1 VAGAESFT
9 VLAILEARDAAS
21 EIFAKVDESL
31 GKFSET
37 AKEAADTA
45 RGAGDSID
53 DSLLKTA
60 SGADALDLATARVG
74 AAQEKATRTAEA
86 QADAERGLVEA
97 HKAAAGAEDDDVA
110 AQYRLMEANQ
120 KLTAA
125 SKENAAAQK
134 VLSDAQKT
142 QSDTAVAAAAKND
155 EAAAGAVAVSDA
167 SKKGGLNL
175 ATMGRVAG
183 VAALGMGVAGA
194 LMVKA
199 AGNFQDSTVHLV
211 TDAGE
216 SAKNLGM
223 VQAGILKVSSA
234 TGQSAAAITN
244 AMYHVESSGFH
255 GAQGLAVLKV
265 AAEGARV
272 GGADLDTTSKA
283 LMGTLTAYYGTQLTA
298 GQATKY
304 STELMNELIATVGS
318 GDMRMQDLASS
329 LHSVTAVAAS
339 AHIPFA
345 AVGGAIATMTAQGM
359 SASQATLDLGHMIG
373 SLANPTNVQS
383 QEMRALGLNA
393 NTVSKN
399 IGKTG
404 LAGTLNELRD
414 AVLKNTSGGS
424 VMLGYLK
431 DMSPAAQG
439 LANQIT
445 AGTISTGALTQ
456 AVKGLNP
463 EQARLITQFKNAATS
478 ATGLKQT
485 YTAAMAKM
493 LGGQMGL
500 NVGLMLTNT
509 HMADTTKNTAA
520 VAAAARKASGDVAGW
535 SKIQG
540 TFNFKV
546 AQAKTAVENT
556 GIAIGSA
563 LLPAATALFSAI
575 GKILVPIAGW
585 TAKHQKLTEILFV
598 GVTALAATVAAVALA
613 SKAFKAVKGAVDDV
627 SSAVKG
633 GIAVLQKM
641 GILSKQTAG
650 TQSADAKSAAAA
662 QEQASA
668 DSAAAADT
676 AAGEQETASG
686 DAAAAAEADA
696 GETAAANETAAAS
709 TSAGWITAAASTVA
723 GWAVAGGRM
732 VVQAATWVA
741 QSVAKVA
748 VVVASNVAGAAVT
761 MAAWI
766 VANAMM
772 LLGIGLIVIAVIAAV
787 LLIVKYWKDIEKA
800 AVAVWDAIVAG
811 AKAAW
816 NGITGFVRAI
826 WDDITKDIQAAH
838 ALIMKIVTAAW
849 IFVRSLIS
857 REISNVRTILGWF
870 GKLGSL
876 FRGWWHDATSAV
888 TTEAGKLVSFV
899 ESIPGRI
906 LSGLSRLGS
915 MLFNAG
921 KSAISMLISGLKS
934 IPVIGTMVSIGQDI
948 VDHLPHSPA
957 KKGPLSGSGS
967 PDVAGRNITRMLAS
981 GMLAGTGDVAAA
993 SRQLASSVGL
1003 GRGGSLTAGIGSS
1016 PALSATASAGSGGG
1030 TTINVTIDLK
1040 NAVVASPA
1048 SMNALTQEVGKQI
1061 VKQLTSAGYKSKL
1074 T

>member
-1 VAGAESFT
+1 MAGAESFT

-21 EIFAKVDESL
+21 EILAKVDESL
-31 GKFSET
+31 GRFGET
-37 AKEAADTA
+37 AKTAADTA
-45 RGAGDSID
+45 RGAGDAID

-60 SGADALDLATARVG
+60 SGADALDLATARVD

-86 QADAERGLVEA
+86 QADAERALIEA
-97 HKAAAGAEDDDVA
+97 HDAAVVAADDDVA

-120 KLTAA
+120 KLTAS

-134 VLSDAQKT
+134 DLAAAQK
-142 QSDTAVAAAAKND
+142 VAAAADTEAVGASRAQAAAQD
-155 EAAAGAVAVSDA
+155 EAAGNSAALASGLSKVGKFAGITALGLGVVGAVAI
-167 SKKGGLNL
+167 
-175 ATMGRVAG
+175 
-183 VAALGMGVAGA
+183 
-194 LMVKA
+194 KA
-199 AGNFQDSTVHLV
+199 AGNFQSLTAHLV

-216 SAKNLGM
+216 SAKNLTM
-223 VQAGILKVSSA
+223 VRAGILGISTATGISA
-234 TGQSAAAITN
+234 TDITN
-244 AMYHVESSGFH
+244 AMYHIESAGIH
-255 GAQGLAVLKV
+255 GASGLAVAKV
-265 AAEGARV
+265 AAEGAKV
-272 GGADLDTTSKA
+272 GGADLDTVSKTLVGTLDAYGMTSKNSA
-283 LMGTLTAYYGTQLTA
+283 KQTQY
-298 GQATKY
+298 ATQM
-304 STELMNELIATVGS
+304 MNMLVATVGS
-318 GDMRMQDLASS
+318 GDLRMQDLATS
-329 LHSVTAVAAS
+329 LSSVTPLAAS
-339 AHIPFA
+339 AGLSFSQ
-345 AVGGAIATMTAQGM
+345 VGGAIATMTAQGM
-359 SASQATLDLGHMIG
+359 TAQRSTNDLNNLLRNVVKPTKVASTEMRYLGLSANQVSMSLKGQGLTGVMNEYTQAILKNSSAGQVTLGFYKQMTPATKSLAQGILAGKVTTLDL
-373 SLANPTNVQS
+373 TNAMKGMTPQ
-383 QEMRALGLNA
+383 Q
-393 NTVSKN
+393 
-399 IGKTG
+399 
-404 LAGTLNELRD
+404 
-414 AVLKNTSGGS
+414 
-424 VMLGYLK
+424 
-431 DMSPAAQG
+431 AQ
-439 LANQIT
+439 
-445 AGTISTGALTQ
+445 
-456 AVKGLNP
+456 V
-463 EQARLITQFKNAATS
+463 ITQFKAAAVS

-485 YTAAMAKM
+485 YTGALAA
-493 LGGQMGL
+493 LTGGATGL
-500 NVGLMLTNT
+500 NTSLMLTG
-509 HMADTTKNTAA
+509 KNASVFAGNVKKIAA
-520 VAAAARKASGDVAGW
+520 EGKKAGTSVDNW
-535 SKIQG
+535 SVIQG
-540 TFNFKV
+540 TFNQKV
-546 AQAKTAVENT
+546 DVAKTSIENA
-556 GIAIGSA
+556 GIAIGTA
-563 LLPAATALFSAI
+563 LLPAVTSLFSAT
-575 GKILVPIAGW
+575 GKVLVPIAEW
-585 TAKHQKLTEILFV
+585 TAKHQKLTEILFA
-598 GVTALAATVAAVALA
+598 GATAIAAVVAAVSLA
-613 SKAFKAVKGAVDDV
+613 SKAFKAVKSAVDDV
-627 SSAVKG
+627 SKAVKG
-633 GIAVLQKM
+633 AQAALQKL
-641 GILSKQTAG
+641 GILSKKTSADQA
-650 TQSADAKSAAAA
+650 ADAKSAASA
-662 QEQASA
+662 QEKASA
-668 DSAAAADT
+668 DSAEAAETSAAD
-676 AAGEQETASG
+676 QETASG
-686 DAAAAAEADA
+686 EAAAAAEADA
-696 GETAAANETAAAS
+696 TEAAAANETAAAS
-709 TSAGWITAAASTVA
+709 TSAGWLAAAASTVA

-967 PDVAGRNITRMLAS
+967 PDVSGRNITRMLAA
-981 GMLAGTGDVAAA
+981 GMAAGTGDVTSAAA
-993 SRQLASSVGL
+993 RIAGAVAF
-1003 GRGGSLTAGIGSS
+1003 GRGGSLTAGTGSGL
-1016 PALSATASAGSGGG
+1016 ALSSASSAGNGSGVM
-1030 TTINVTIDLK
+1030 TVNIDLRG
-1040 NAVVASPA
+1040 ATVASDA
-1048 SMNALTQEVGKQI
+1048 SMNQLAAKVGTAV
-1061 VKQLTSAGYKSKL
+1061 VKQLVNSGFKAKL